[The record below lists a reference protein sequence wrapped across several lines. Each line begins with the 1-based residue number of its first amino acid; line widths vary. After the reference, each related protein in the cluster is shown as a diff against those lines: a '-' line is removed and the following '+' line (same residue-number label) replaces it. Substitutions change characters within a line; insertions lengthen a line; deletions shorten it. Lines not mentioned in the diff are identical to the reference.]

1 MVEVVAA
8 YATEAGIAGI
18 TSWTEELLT
27 VSTPKKADQDRLD
40 AVLCALIGYHW
51 RSRSRKDSIKI
62 GDLNNGYIVAP
73 VSPDTRQRLEAA
85 AHKCGVPVDHPELP

>member
-1 MVEVVAA
+1 MVAA